1 MKISY
6 LNGNRLYYAF
16 LAGGRAVIDDQKYLN
31 KINVFPVPD
40 GDTGTNLAS
49 LFRSIAEG
57 AVPGSSIRSTMSS
70 IEDAALTGAR
80 GNSGI
85 IFAQFLLGMS
95 REIKTEMKV
104 STKKFGES
112 AKKAALHAYSA
123 IVSPVEGTMLTV
135 MKDWAEAVY
144 KHRTKTSDFVELL
157 THSLS
162 EAKRSLRDTP
172 KKLSVLA
179 KAGVVDA
186 GAKGFVDFLEGIME
200 FIKKGRLNSAMI
212 SRVQNGFIQEKIH
225 SVRENIEQRF
235 CAEALLTGSGLNL
248 NKVRSLIQKFGES
261 AIVAG
266 SETKARLHVHTDSPS
281 DLFARLNELGSI
293 TQIKV
298 DDMQKQFDVSRRRKS
313 RIALVVDSCC
323 DLAPDTMDE
332 LQINVLPF
340 VISFGDSLFLDKV
353 TLRPSQFYSLL
364 ETSKH
369 YPTTSVPGIKT
380 AQNLFQFLS
389 SYYDSIL
396 TICISDKFSGMY
408 DLCRSAALSIKD
420 KRVDVVDSRHISASQ
435 GLIVMRAAEAIAQGK
450 SHEDILRSIEEWIKK
465 TKIYVDIQS
474 LKYLVRSGR
483 VSPLK
488 GYFAKLLN
496 LKPIISIDAEGRTE
510 SSGKSFGRSRNRKKI
525 VEKLKN
531 ITDNNEIWN
540 YAIVHVRCSSRADL
554 YAETLTGVF
563 GKPPAFI
570 EEVAPAV
577 GVHTGIGTL
586 GVAVMLK

>member
-6 LNGNRLYYAF
+6 LNGKRLYYAF
-16 LAGGRAVIDDQKYLN
+16 LAGGNAVIDDQKYLN

-49 LFRSIAEG
+49 LFRSIADSVIPT
-57 AVPGSSIRSTMSS
+57 ASIKATMSS
-70 IEDAALTGAR
+70 IEDAALSGAR

-85 IFAQFLLGMS
+85 IFAQFLHGIS
-95 REIKTEMKV
+95 RETKAEMKI
-104 STKKFGES
+104 STKMFGES
-112 AKKAALHAYSA
+112 VKKAIHHAYQA
-123 IVSPVEGTMLTV
+123 LVSPVEGTMLTV

-144 KHRTKTSDFVELL
+144 MYRTKTTDFVELFA
-157 THSLS
+157 HSLS
-162 EAKRSLRDTP
+162 AAKKSLKDTP

-186 GAKGFVDFLEGIME
+186 GAKGFVDFLEGILE
-200 FIKKGRLNSAMI
+200 FIKKGKLNSI
-212 SRVQNGFIQEKIH
+212 LNLRVQKDFYEERIH
-225 SVRENIEQRF
+225 SVREHVEERF
-235 CAEALLTGSGLNL
+235 CAEALLSGKSLNL
-248 NKVRSLIQKFGES
+248 DKLKTLVRKFGKS

-281 DLFARLNELGSI
+281 ELFVQLSEFGSI

-298 DDMQKQFDVSRRRKS
+298 DDMQKQFDVSRRRASK
-313 RIALVVDSCC
+313 IALVVDSCC
-323 DLAPDTMDE
+323 DLAPGTVDE

-340 VISFGDSLFLDKV
+340 VISFGESLFLDKV

-396 TICISDKFSGMY
+396 AICISEKFSGMY
-408 DLCRSAALSIKD
+408 DLCKNAASSVKD
-420 KRVDVVDSRHISASQ
+420 KKVDVIDSRNISASQ
-435 GLIVMRAAEAIAQGK
+435 GLIVLRAAEAIKQGQ
-450 SHEDILRSIEEWIKK
+450 SHESLLQSIEEWITK
-465 TKIYVDIQS
+465 TKIFVDIHT
-474 LKYLVRSGR
+474 LKYMVRSGR

-488 GYFAKLLN
+488 GYFAKFLN
-496 LKPIISIDAEGRTE
+496 LKPIISIDSQGRSE
-510 SSGKSFGRSRNRKKI
+510 ALGKSFGRGRNMKKI
-525 VEKLKN
+525 VQKLKKMAEEN
-531 ITDNNEIWN
+531 RIWN
-540 YAIVHVRCSSRADL
+540 YAIVHVQCASRADL
-554 YAETLTGVF
+554 YAKKLSEIF

-570 EEVAPAV
+570 EDVAPAV

-586 GVAVMLK
+586 GVAVMVE